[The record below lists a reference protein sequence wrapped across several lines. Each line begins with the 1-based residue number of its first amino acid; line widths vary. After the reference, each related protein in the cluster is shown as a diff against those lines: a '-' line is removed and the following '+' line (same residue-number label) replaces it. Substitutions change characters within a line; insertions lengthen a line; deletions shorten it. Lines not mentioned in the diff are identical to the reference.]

1 MTEIRSGAAA
11 FGHPGLPPNWTA
23 GAKEGV
29 GTAYNSLSRVWFT
42 IARGVVTEVYYP
54 TIDRPQVRDLVLL
67 MTDGETFFQAEN
79 NHLFTETRTAS
90 SLSLSYQITNSDP
103 DGRYTITKNIIADP
117 STACVLQKVRLRGAP
132 DFLSKLKLYVQC
144 APHLNVSGWHNN
156 GMVVESA
163 GRTLLAAEKDGIW
176 LVLGAN
182 IPFTKVSCGYSGI
195 SDGWTDLND
204 NFRMDWEFAEARDGN
219 IALTAGL
226 AVEPE
231 NDFTLGLAFGGSLQH
246 AITNLFQALALPFS
260 ERQHIYDSQWEQRG
274 NSLRSLSGQS
284 SDDGALYRASTIL
297 LASHE
302 DKTYPG
308 AFIASLS
315 IPWGESRSGDEES
328 GGYHLVWT
336 RDLVNS
342 VTGLLA
348 AGDSEAARRALI
360 YLAAA
365 QRADGNFPQNFWLDG
380 RPYWEGIQLDEV
392 AFPIILARKLRQA
405 GIKSD
410 FDDYQMVKRSASFL
424 VNHGPA
430 TQQERWEE
438 NSGYSPSTL
447 AANIAALICAAA
459 FCRDNED
466 ADTAAFLEDYADFLE
481 SHLEKWT
488 VTNRGTLVNE
498 IPRHYIR
505 INPVSIEDP
514 HPDDSP
520 DGKKLTI
527 SNRSPESL
535 NAFAAC
541 DIVDPGFLELVRYG
555 IRRPGDPLIED
566 SLRVVDA
573 VLKTETPFGPVWH
586 RYNHDGY
593 GQRPDG
599 SDYQGWGVGRGWPLL
614 TGERAHYELA
624 AGRDIQ
630 LYLEAM
636 EGFSSYTG
644 LLPEQVWDED
654 DLSEAGMYL
663 GRPTGAAMPL
673 MWAHAEYIKL
683 LRSKA
688 DGVIFDLI
696 PEVAKRYLENRR
708 PNKYHEVWKPNYRPK
723 HIDGGERLRIQAPD
737 AFQLVW
743 TTDEWHTVNKSDAVA
758 TGVGIF
764 YVDLVAGQ
772 DAVDPIRFTFYWTK
786 DSRWEGQDY
795 EVAISTH
802 QKGESQ

>member
-1 MTEIRSGAAA
+1 MTEIRRGTSA
-11 FGHPGLPPNWTA
+11 FGHPGHQPNWTA

-29 GTAYNSLSRVWFT
+29 GTAYNSMSRIWFT
-42 IARGVVTEVYYP
+42 LAHGTVTEVYYP
-54 TIDRPQVRDLVLL
+54 TIDRPQVRDLVLFV
-67 MTDGETFFQAEN
+67 TDGETFFQAEN
-79 NHLFTETRTAS
+79 THLFSETRTAS
-90 SLSLSYQITNSDP
+90 PLSLSYRIVNSDP
-103 DGRYTITKNIIADP
+103 DGRYAITKNIIADP
-117 STACVLQKVRLRGAP
+117 STACVLQNVRLSGEP

-156 GMVVESA
+156 SMVVESA
-163 GRTLLAAEKDGIW
+163 GRTLLAAEKDGVW

-182 IPFTKVSCGYSGI
+182 ISFRRVSCGYSGV
-195 SDGWTDLND
+195 SDGWTDLNE
-204 NFRMDWEFAEARDGN
+204 NYRMDWEYVQARDGN
-219 IALTAGL
+219 IALTAEL

-231 NDFTLGLAFGGSLQH
+231 NDFTIGLALGDSLQH
-246 AITNLFQALALPFS
+246 AITNLFQALALPFRG
-260 ERQHIYDSQWEQRG
+260 RQKIYDQQWKQHG
-274 NSLRSLSGQS
+274 DSLLPLGEHSR
-284 SDDGALYRASTIL
+284 DDGALYRASTGL

-315 IPWGESRSGDEES
+315 IPWGESRGGDEES

-348 AGDSEAARRALI
+348 AGDGEAARRALI

-365 QRADGNFPQNFWLDG
+365 QRGNGNFPQNFWLDG
-380 RPYWEGIQLDEV
+380 RPYWEGVQLDEV
-392 AFPIILARKLRQA
+392 AFPIILARKLYQA

-410 FDDYQMVKRSASFL
+410 FDDYQMVKRAAGFL
-424 VNHGPA
+424 VNYGPA

-459 FCRDNED
+459 FCRENDD
-466 ADTAAFLEDYADFLE
+466 AGTAEFLEDYADFLE

-488 VTNRGTLVNE
+488 VTTQGRLVDD

-505 INPVSIEDP
+505 INPVSIDDP

-527 SNRSPESL
+527 HNRPAGNPSE
-535 NAFAAC
+535 FDAC
-541 DIVDPGFLELVRYG
+541 DIVDAGFLELVRYG
-555 IRRPGDPLIED
+555 IRRPGDSLIED
-566 SLRVVDA
+566 SLKVIDA

-624 AGRDIQ
+624 AGRDI
-630 LYLEAM
+630 LSYLKAM

-644 LLPEQVWDED
+644 LLPEQVWDDE

-663 GRPTGAAMPL
+663 GRPTGSAMPL

-696 PEVAKRYLENRR
+696 PEVAERYVKNYKTS
-708 PNKYHEVWKPNYRPK
+708 NYHEVWKSNYRPK
-723 HIDGGERLRIQAPD
+723 HISSGERLRVQASNV
-737 AFQLVW
+737 FQLVW
-743 TTDEWHTVNKSDAVA
+743 TMDEWQTVNKTDAAA
-758 TGVGIF
+758 TGVGIY
-764 YVDLVAGQ
+764 YVDLMTKQ
-772 DAVDPIRFTFYWTK
+772 DSADPVRFTFYWTEE
-786 DSRWEGQDY
+786 SRWEGRDY
-795 EVAISTH
+795 EVAISNR
-802 QKGESQ
+802 E